1 MSQDN
6 KKLCQFVVLKF
17 VISCIQTFTWT
28 YLGYLLA
35 KIVNLE
41 KTIIQ
46 QKAVKKN
53 YNSYLGNH
61 EKADFE

>member
-1 MSQDN
+1 MS
-6 KKLCQFVVLKF
+6 
-17 VISCIQTFTWT
+17 SCIETFTWT
-28 YLGYLLA
+28 CLGYLLA

-61 EKADFE
+61 DKADFE